1 MKHKVIS
8 ALTAVL
14 MALTAN
20 AQVAGTWVMSNHAA
34 DELLGKPEFMTF
46 SFVSNEMT
54 FTIYSNEM
62 TDFLVGYNGND
73 VFVTNTPTTNNVKVI
88 IGLYD
93 EKMQLVR
100 KLDYTMFQRT
110 ENPSYLRGHIPF
122 PRQSKRWVECHK
134 DLNRYIREGKGYIRV
149 VANMTNGNKFD
160 FTFPT
165 MKQAQEQPT
174 NE

>member
-1 MKHKVIS
+1 MKQIILAVA
-8 ALTAVL
+8 ALMMTFNL
-14 MALTAN
+14 N
-20 AQVAGTWVMSNHAA
+20 AQVVGIWTMENHPA
-34 DELLGKPEFMTF
+34 DELLGTAEYMTF
-46 SFVSNEMT
+46 SFVSHEMT

-62 TDFLVGYNGND
+62 TDFLIGYNGND

-110 ENPSYLRGHIPF
+110 ENPSYLRGHVNF
-122 PRQSKRWVECHK
+122 PKQNKRWVECHK
-134 DLNRYIREGKGYIRV
+134 DLNRYIREEKGYIRI
-149 VANMTNGNKFD
+149 VANMTEGRKFD
-160 FTFPT
+160 YMFPT